1 MAIVAGSSHD
11 VILGLPFAQQLA
23 AQLDTMSSVHD
34 TIQNGIGQGGIAEH
48 MEMPRRLT
56 GKSLRSESLTRV
68 ILCTATAFR
77 SLIGGRD
84 AVFG

>member
-1 MAIVAGSSHD
+1 MCVVNDAVEYGVS
-11 VILGLPFAQQLA
+11 QR
-23 AQLDTMSSVHD
+23 
-34 TIQNGIGQGGIAEH
+34 GIAEH

-56 GKSLRSESLTRV
+56 GESLRSESLTRV

-84 AVFG
+84 AVLG